1 MIKKIDKEMRA
12 KALEYLHTSPVNA
25 LAICEAAKYYGID
38 SEHFSLWGDF
48 WVDGEIKCLFAK
60 IEDVIYI
67 FSNSP
72 AVDTMDIYT
81 FLRDN
86 YIGYK
91 YVIGQAEKIKGYQ
104 RHILFKYK
112 REHSAMILNK
122 KDLTVPDFSRQKATL
137 ISEAVAEEVAQFI
150 NESEDF
156 KFHPLS
162 PKAIMKYTEKYGGYY
177 VRARGRIAA
186 VGIGCANIRKLMSIS
201 VLITDEKYKEDYGYT
216 EMIVSRIAQSAFA
229 AGYRGI
235 CTDNVS
241 EGYEKA
247 LKRLGF
253 EHSTQN
259 LLLKR

>member
-12 KALEYLHTSPVNA
+12 KALEYLHASPVNA

-91 YVIGQAEKIKGYQ
+91 YVIGQEHAKKVLSVAV
-104 RHILFKYK
+104 HNHYK
-112 REHSAMILNK
+112 RLQSQVNPAAKAEYADIFLEKSNILMIG
-122 KDLTVPDFSRQKATL
+122 ATGCGKTL
-137 ISEAVAEEVAQFI
+137 LA
-150 NESEDF
+150 
-156 KFHPLS
+156 KT
-162 PKAIMKYTEKYGGYY
+162 K
-177 VRARGRIAA
+177 RI
-186 VGIGCANIRKLMSIS
+186 
-201 VLITDEKYKEDYGYT
+201 
-216 EMIVSRIAQSAFA
+216 
-229 AGYRGI
+229 
-235 CTDNVS
+235 
-241 EGYEKA
+241 
-247 LKRLGF
+247 
-253 EHSTQN
+253 
-259 LLLKR
+259 